1 MIMDLIET
9 FYNDILAALGLD
21 KMDAL
26 GRLAFYRLMILLLSA
41 LLMWFAFWFFK
52 RILKPV
58 VSRIVEHTQ
67 VSWDDHLFNEKVL
80 NTTCHLIPPIVLFL
94 MVPVI
99 FYPFPDIRMPEQDEA
114 FRHFCYAMTKIY
126 MVAVVIRW
134 CFVVL
139 SSIRLITDEMLDH
152 RNSYVLGVIQLFK
165 IIIGFVGF
173 IIIVSILINR
183 SPVALFAGLGAAATI
198 LMLVFKDSILG
209 LVAGVQ
215 LSSNDMLRKG
225 DWITVPQSGADGYVE
240 EISLST
246 VKVRNFD
253 NTITTIPPYSLI
265 SQSFQ
270 NWRGMQTSDGR
281 RVRRSLLIDTTTI
294 HRCSEQEC
302 REIAAT
308 GLIDVA
314 ACPENERVNL
324 ILFCR
329 AMECFLRSENELV
342 NTDMKLMVRQMPVTA
357 QGLPVEFYFF
367 LRDKEWVT
375 YEHNMSTLLARIIT
389 LVPRFG
395 LKLYQAPS
403 GRDLLALNAAREA
416 ASQHVSDV
424 PSGH

>member
-58 VSRIVEHTQ
+58 VSRIVERTH

-183 SPVALFAGLGAAATI
+183 SPVP
-198 LMLVFKDSILG
+198 
-209 LVAGVQ
+209 
-215 LSSNDMLRKG
+215 R
-225 DWITVPQSGADGYVE
+225 PQ
-240 EISLST
+240 
-246 VKVRNFD
+246 F
-253 NTITTIPPYSLI
+253 
-265 SQSFQ
+265 
-270 NWRGMQTSDGR
+270 
-281 RVRRSLLIDTTTI
+281 
-294 HRCSEQEC
+294 
-302 REIAAT
+302 
-308 GLIDVA
+308 
-314 ACPENERVNL
+314 
-324 ILFCR
+324 
-329 AMECFLRSENELV
+329 
-342 NTDMKLMVRQMPVTA
+342 
-357 QGLPVEFYFF
+357 
-367 LRDKEWVT
+367 
-375 YEHNMSTLLARIIT
+375 
-389 LVPRFG
+389 
-395 LKLYQAPS
+395 
-403 GRDLLALNAAREA
+403 
-416 ASQHVSDV
+416 
-424 PSGH
+424 